1 MSMDLLDRLIA
12 DICAV
17 TELTMES
24 DTIDLAAWQPFSK
37 SVEKEHGSLGHDEKN
52 KHRAK
57 HPMNKGV
64 HRSVC

>member
-17 TELTMES
+17 TETLMTS
-24 DTIDLAAWQPFSK
+24 DEIDLQAWQPFSS
-37 SVEKEHGSLGHDEKN
+37 SVEKTHASLGHSAKN
-52 KHRAK
+52 IHKAK
-57 HPMNKGV
+57 RPMSEGV